1 MSLSKTSLPRAG
13 SLKELIARDI
23 TGVFM
28 NVNDFCDNL
37 NIQIGRKKFNVIG
50 SLQSNTVTNNSGN
63 SSPLQS
69 DAWTLYIKYPLLD
82 DLDATQPELLS
93 AGQRIIITN
102 REQPDVAMSF
112 TIVSVSDEMGLARV
126 NLNCNTGR

>member
-1 MSLSKTSLPRAG
+1 M

-23 TGVFM
+23 TGIFM

-69 DAWTLYIKYPLLD
+69 DTWVLYIKYPLLD
-82 DLDATQPELLS
+82 DLEASNILS
-93 AGQRIIITN
+93 TGQRIIISNNDSTLTGAN
-102 REQPDVAMSF
+102 NIKDMAF
-112 TIVSVSDEMGLARV
+112 TIVSVSDECGLATV
-126 NLNCNTGR
+126 QLSNNSGR

>member
-1 MSLSKTSLPRAG
+1 M

-23 TGVFM
+23 TNIFM

-69 DAWTLYIKYPLLD
+69 DTWVLYIKYPLLD
-82 DLDATQPELLS
+82 DIDTENILS
-93 AGQRIIITN
+93 AGQRIIISSQDSN
-102 REQPDVAMSF
+102 IKDMAF
-112 TIVSVSDEMGLARV
+112 TIVSVSDEMGLATI
-126 NLNCNTGR
+126 NLTNNNGR

>member
-1 MSLSKTSLPRAG
+1 M

-23 TGVFM
+23 TGIFM
-28 NVNDFCDNL
+28 NVSDFCDNL

-69 DAWTLYIKYPLLD
+69 DAWVLYIKYPLLD
-82 DLDATQPELLS
+82 DLDTTQPELLS

-112 TIVSVSDEMGLARV
+112 TIVSVSDEMGLATIQLS
-126 NLNCNTGR
+126 NASGR

>member
-1 MSLSKTSLPRAG
+1 M

-23 TGVFM
+23 TNIFM

-69 DAWTLYIKYPLLD
+69 DTWILYIKYPLLD
-82 DLDATQPELLS
+82 DLDNDNILS
-93 AGQRIIITN
+93 AGQRIIISS
-102 REQPDVAMSF
+102 PDSNIKDMAF
-112 TIVSVSDEMGLARV
+112 TIVSVSDEMGIATIQLSTS
-126 NLNCNTGR
+126 TGR

>member
-1 MSLSKTSLPRAG
+1 M

-23 TGVFM
+23 TGIFM

-69 DAWTLYIKYPLLD
+69 DAWVLYIKYPLLD
-82 DLDATQPELLS
+82 DIDTENILS
-93 AGQRIIITN
+93 TGQRIIISNGESSLTGAN
-102 REQPDVAMSF
+102 NIKDMAF
-112 TIVSVSDEMGLARV
+112 TIVSVSDEMGLATV
-126 NLNCNTGR
+126 QLSNNSGR

>member
-1 MSLSKTSLPRAG
+1 M

-23 TGVFM
+23 TGIFM

-82 DLDATQPELLS
+82 DLDNENILS
-93 AGQRIIITN
+93 TGQRIIITN

-112 TIVSVSDEMGLARV
+112 TIVSVSDEMGLATV
-126 NLNCNTGR
+126 QLSNNSGR

>member
-1 MSLSKTSLPRAG
+1 M

-23 TGVFM
+23 TGIFM

-63 SSPLQS
+63 NSSPLQS
-69 DAWTLYIKYPLLD
+69 DTWVLYIKYPLLD
-82 DLDATQPELLS
+82 DLTEDSNILS
-93 AGQRIIITN
+93 AGQRIIISN
-102 REQPDVAMSF
+102 NENSKDMAF
-112 TIVSVSDEMGLARV
+112 TIVSVSDEMGLATIQ
-126 NLNCNTGR
+126 LSTSTGR

>member
-1 MSLSKTSLPRAG
+1 M

-69 DAWTLYIKYPLLD
+69 DAWVLYIKYPLLD
-82 DLDATQPELLS
+82 DLETENILS
-93 AGQRIIITN
+93 TGQRIIISN
-102 REQPDVAMSF
+102 GENIKDMAF
-112 TIVSVSDEMGLARV
+112 TIVSVSDEMGLETV
-126 NLNCNTGR
+126 QLNCNTGR

>member
-1 MSLSKTSLPRAG
+1 M

-23 TGVFM
+23 TGIFM

-37 NIQIGRKKFNVIG
+37 NIQIGRNKFNVIG

-69 DAWTLYIKYPLLD
+69 DTWVLYIKYPLLD
-82 DLDATQPELLS
+82 DLTDDSNILS
-93 AGQRIIITN
+93 AGQRIIISN
-102 REQPDVAMSF
+102 KENIKDMAF
-112 TIVSVSDEMGLARV
+112 TIVSVSDEMGLATIQ
-126 NLNCNTGR
+126 LSTSTGR

>member
-1 MSLSKTSLPRAG
+1 M

-23 TGVFM
+23 TGIFM
-28 NVNDFCDNL
+28 NVSDFCDNL
-37 NIQIGRKKFNVIG
+37 NIQIGRKKYNVIG

-82 DLDATQPELLS
+82 DLEAAQPELLS

-112 TIVSVSDEMGLARV
+112 TIVSVSDEMGLATIQLS
-126 NLNCNTGR
+126 NASGR

>member
-1 MSLSKTSLPRAG
+1 M

-23 TGVFM
+23 TGIFM

-50 SLQSNTVTNNSGN
+50 SLQSNTVTNNSGSN
-63 SSPLQS
+63 ASPLQS
-69 DAWTLYIKYPLLD
+69 DTWVLYIKYPLLD
-82 DLDATQPELLS
+82 DLEADNILS

-102 REQPDVAMSF
+102 REKPDVAMSF
-112 TIVSVSDEMGLARV
+112 TIVSVSDEMGLATIQ
-126 NLNCNTGR
+126 LSTSTGR

>member
-1 MSLSKTSLPRAG
+1 M

-23 TGVFM
+23 TGIFM

-37 NIQIGRKKFNVIG
+37 TLQIGRKKFNVTG

-69 DAWTLYIKYPLLD
+69 DTWVLYIKYPLID
-82 DLDATQPELLS
+82 DLDAENILS
-93 AGQRIIITN
+93 AGQRIIISNNDSSLTGAN
-102 REQPDVAMSF
+102 NIKDMAF
-112 TIVSVSDEMGLARV
+112 TIVSVSDEMGLAQV
-126 NLNCNTGR
+126 QLNCAAGR

>member
-1 MSLSKTSLPRAG
+1 M

-37 NIQIGRKKFNVIG
+37 NIQIGRKKYNVIG

-82 DLDATQPELLS
+82 DLDAENILS

-112 TIVSVSDEMGLARV
+112 TIVSVSDELGLATIQLS
-126 NLNCNTGR
+126 NASGR

>member
-1 MSLSKTSLPRAG
+1 M

-23 TGVFM
+23 TGIFM

-69 DAWTLYIKYPLLD
+69 DAWVLYIKYPLID
-82 DLDATQPELLS
+82 DLDAENILS
-93 AGQRIIITN
+93 TGQRIIISN
-102 REQPDVAMSF
+102 GENIKDMAF
-112 TIVSVSDEMGLARV
+112 TIVSVSDEMGLATIQ
-126 NLNCNTGR
+126 LSTSTGR

>member
-1 MSLSKTSLPRAG
+1 M

-23 TGVFM
+23 TGIFM
-28 NVNDFCDNL
+28 NANDFCDNL

-69 DAWTLYIKYPLLD
+69 DTWVLYIKYPLID
-82 DLDATQPELLS
+82 DLDAENILS

-112 TIVSVSDEMGLARV
+112 TIVSVSDEMGLATV
-126 NLNCNTGR
+126 QLSNNSGR

>member
-1 MSLSKTSLPRAG
+1 M

-23 TGVFM
+23 TGIFM

-50 SLQSNTVTNNSGN
+50 SLQSNTVDNTSGSN
-63 SSPLQS
+63 ATPLQS
-69 DAWTLYIKYPLLD
+69 DAWVLYIKYPLLD
-82 DLDATQPELLS
+82 DLDTESILS
-93 AGQRIIITN
+93 AGQRIIISN
-102 REQPDVAMSF
+102 NENIKDMAF

>member
-1 MSLSKTSLPRAG
+1 M

-23 TGVFM
+23 TGIFM

-69 DAWTLYIKYPLLD
+69 DAWVLYIKYPLID
-82 DLDATQPELLS
+82 DINTNNILS
-93 AGQRIIITN
+93 AGQRVIISNSDNIK
-102 REQPDVAMSF
+102 DMAF
-112 TIVSVSDEMGLARV
+112 TIVSVSDEMGLATIQ
-126 NLNCNTGR
+126 LSTSTGR

>member
-1 MSLSKTSLPRAG
+1 M

-23 TGVFM
+23 TGIFM

-63 SSPLQS
+63 SNPLQS
-69 DAWTLYIKYPLLD
+69 DTWVLYIKYPLLD
-82 DLDATQPELLS
+82 DLTDDSNILS
-93 AGQRIIITN
+93 AGQRIIISNNESSLTGASN
-102 REQPDVAMSF
+102 IKDMAF
-112 TIVSVSDEMGLARV
+112 TIVSVSDEMGLATIQ
-126 NLNCNTGR
+126 LSTSTGR

>member
-1 MSLSKTSLPRAG
+1 M

-23 TGVFM
+23 TGIFM

-37 NIQIGRKKFNVIG
+37 IIQIGRKKFNVIG

-69 DAWTLYIKYPLLD
+69 DAWVLYIKYPLLD
-82 DLDATQPELLS
+82 DLDAENILS
-93 AGQRIIITN
+93 TGQRIIISN
-102 REQPDVAMSF
+102 GENIKDMAF
-112 TIVSVSDEMGLARV
+112 TIVSVSDEMGLAQV
-126 NLNCNTGR
+126 QLSTSTGR

>member
-1 MSLSKTSLPRAG
+1 M

-23 TGVFM
+23 TGIFM

-69 DAWTLYIKYPLLD
+69 DTWTLYIKYPLIN
-82 DLDATQPELLS
+82 DLDAENILS
-93 AGQRIIITN
+93 AGQRIIISN
-102 REQPDVAMSF
+102 NDNIKDMAF
-112 TIVSVSDEMGLARV
+112 TIVSVSDEMGLATV
-126 NLNCNTGR
+126 QLSTSTGR

>member
-1 MSLSKTSLPRAG
+1 M

-23 TGVFM
+23 TGIFM

-63 SSPLQS
+63 SAPLQS
-69 DAWTLYIKYPLLD
+69 DTWVLYIKYPLLD
-82 DLDATQPELLS
+82 DLTEDSNILS
-93 AGQRIIITN
+93 AGQRIIISN
-102 REQPDVAMSF
+102 NENIKEMAL
-112 TIVSVSDEMGLARV
+112 TIVSVSDEMGLATIQ
-126 NLNCNTGR
+126 LSTSTGR

>member
-1 MSLSKTSLPRAG
+1 M

-23 TGVFM
+23 TGIFM

-37 NIQIGRKKFNVIG
+37 SIQIGRKKFNVIG

-69 DAWTLYIKYPLLD
+69 DTWVLYIKYPLLD
-82 DLDATQPELLS
+82 DLTDDSNILS
-93 AGQRIIITN
+93 AGQRIIISN
-102 REQPDVAMSF
+102 NENIKDMAF
-112 TIVSVSDEMGLARV
+112 TIVSVSDEMGLAMI
-126 NLNCNTGR
+126 NLTNNSGR

>member
-1 MSLSKTSLPRAG
+1 M

-23 TGVFM
+23 TGIFM

-69 DAWTLYIKYPLLD
+69 DAWVLYIKYPLLD
-82 DLDATQPELLS
+82 DLDAENILS
-93 AGQRIIITN
+93 AGQRIIISSKDSN
-102 REQPDVAMSF
+102 IKDMAF
-112 TIVSVSDEMGLARV
+112 TIVSVSDECGIATI
-126 NLNCNTGR
+126 NLTNNSGR

>member
-1 MSLSKTSLPRAG
+1 M

-23 TGVFM
+23 TGIFM

-37 NIQIGRKKFNVIG
+37 NIQIGRKKYNVIG

-69 DAWTLYIKYPLLD
+69 DTWVLYIKYPLLD
-82 DLDATQPELLS
+82 DLDAENILS
-93 AGQRIIITN
+93 AGQRIIIIN
-102 REQPDVAMSF
+102 REQPDVAMAF
-112 TIVSVSDEMGLARV
+112 TIVSVSDEMGLATIQ
-126 NLNCNTGR
+126 LSNTSGR

>member
-1 MSLSKTSLPRAG
+1 M

-23 TGVFM
+23 TGIFM

-82 DLDATQPELLS
+82 DLATTTDEAILS

-112 TIVSVSDEMGLARV
+112 TIVSVSDEMGIATAQLSTS
-126 NLNCNTGR
+126 TGR

>member
-1 MSLSKTSLPRAG
+1 M

-23 TGVFM
+23 TNIFM

-37 NIQIGRKKFNVIG
+37 IIQIGRKKFNVIG

-69 DAWTLYIKYPLLD
+69 DTWVLYIKYPLID
-82 DLDATQPELLS
+82 DLDAENILS
-93 AGQRIIITN
+93 AGQRIIISNNESSLTGAN
-102 REQPDVAMSF
+102 NIKDMVF
-112 TIVSVSDEMGLARV
+112 TIVSVSDEMGLATI
-126 NLNCNTGR
+126 NLTNNNGR

>member
-1 MSLSKTSLPRAG
+1 M

-23 TGVFM
+23 TGIFM

-82 DLDATQPELLS
+82 DLDSDNILS
-93 AGQRIIITN
+93 AGQRIIISN
-102 REQPDVAMSF
+102 NENIKDMAF
-112 TIVSVSDEMGLARV
+112 TIVSVSDEMGLATIQLS
-126 NLNCNTGR
+126 NNSGR

>member
-1 MSLSKTSLPRAG
+1 M

-23 TGVFM
+23 TNIFM
-28 NVNDFCDNL
+28 NTNDFCDNL

-69 DAWTLYIKYPLLD
+69 DAWVLYINYPLID
-82 DLDATQPELLS
+82 DLDAENILS
-93 AGQRIIITN
+93 AGQRIIISSN
-102 REQPDVAMSF
+102 DANIKDMAF
-112 TIVSVSDEMGLARV
+112 TIVSVSDEMGIATI
-126 NLNCNTGR
+126 NLTYNSGR

>member
-1 MSLSKTSLPRAG
+1 M

-23 TGVFM
+23 TGIFM

-63 SSPLQS
+63 SNPLQS
-69 DAWTLYIKYPLLD
+69 DTWVLYIKYPLLD
-82 DLDATQPELLS
+82 DLTEDSNILS
-93 AGQRIIITN
+93 AGQRIIISSPESN
-102 REQPDVAMSF
+102 IKDMAF
-112 TIVSVSDEMGLARV
+112 TIVSVSDEMGLATI
-126 NLNCNTGR
+126 NLTNNSGR

>member
-1 MSLSKTSLPRAG
+1 M

-23 TGVFM
+23 TGIFM

-63 SSPLQS
+63 PSSPLQS
-69 DAWTLYIKYPLLD
+69 DTWVLYIKYPLLD
-82 DLDATQPELLS
+82 DLDNDNILS
-93 AGQRIIITN
+93 AGQRIIISSQDSN
-102 REQPDVAMSF
+102 IKDMAF
-112 TIVSVSDEMGLARV
+112 TIVSVSDEMGLATV
-126 NLNCNTGR
+126 QLSNNSGR

>member
-1 MSLSKTSLPRAG
+1 M

-23 TGVFM
+23 TGIFM

-69 DAWTLYIKYPLLD
+69 DTWVLYIKYPLLD
-82 DLDATQPELLS
+82 DLDSNILS
-93 AGQRIIITN
+93 AGQRIIISN
-102 REQPDVAMSF
+102 NENIKDMAF

-126 NLNCNTGR
+126 NLNCNAGR

>member
-1 MSLSKTSLPRAG
+1 M

-23 TGVFM
+23 TGIFM

-69 DAWTLYIKYPLLD
+69 DTWVLYIKYPLLD
-82 DLDATQPELLS
+82 DIDTENILS

-112 TIVSVSDEMGLARV
+112 TIVSVSDEMGLATI
-126 NLNCNTGR
+126 NLNCSTGR

>member
-1 MSLSKTSLPRAG
+1 M

-23 TGVFM
+23 TGIFM

-63 SSPLQS
+63 SNPLQS
-69 DAWTLYIKYPLLD
+69 DTWVLYIKYPLLD
-82 DLDATQPELLS
+82 DIDTENILS
-93 AGQRIIITN
+93 AGQRIIISS
-102 REQPDVAMSF
+102 PDSNIKDMAF
-112 TIVSVSDEMGLARV
+112 TIVSVSDEMGLATI
-126 NLNCNTGR
+126 NLTNNSGR